1 MSSKESQTLSSDST
15 VEQSQQEQSRKM
27 AKKEAAKQEKL
38 CRRQEA
44 STLASAVQSISIE
57 DDLLGSNYNDVP
69 LLELQSKVEVSD
81 WTEVGLAGARLVFP
95 LL

>member
-15 VEQSQQEQSRKM
+15 VEQSQQEQSRKT

-44 STLASAVQSISIE
+44 STLASSAQSISVE

-69 LLELQSKVEVSD
+69 LLELQSKFEVSD
-81 WTEVGLAGARLVFP
+81 WTEVGLGGARLVFP